1 MKRIIQNITTALSI
15 AVIASSLSS
24 CRKEV
29 ISKVNQYPS
38 LAPANLD
45 LNADTWKPVLVTDPT
60 VFTVAAPDA
69 TTSPAYIADLN
80 EIKGYQRSLTDDQRA
95 VIKYWSAGAVLR
107 WNEIM
112 RDLVAKHNVPPYQN
126 PDGTYPAPSSTNPF
140 NYPEFP
146 FSNPPYAARAYA
158 YLSAAEYDAL
168 IVAYHYKNQYNRP
181 APYKNDA
188 TIQALIPT
196 SDLPSYPSED
206 AVVAGAA
213 VQIMKMMF
221 PTEIDYIE
229 QKAEEEKQYRIMAGA
244 NTRGELN
251 AGEALGIQVANVF
264 TARARTDKAGTA
276 GGNKTL
282 WANLATQTTAKG
294 ETAWVSLETPKRPP
308 MLPLFNKVSPFLFDT
323 LTVVALRPGPP
334 HSTGSAEFA
343 ADQKEVLYYSQHATR
358 ANEALVAF
366 WADGVATYT
375 PAGHWNAIAAD
386 EFVKQH
392 YSEVRWARNFALL
405 NMAEMDAAIVCWDT
419 KYAYFNPRPSQV
431 NNVVKTLTGVPNFPS
446 YTSGHSNF
454 SSAAATVLTYL
465 LPDRGTKFTD
475 MAQQASLSRLVGA
488 IHTRQDIEVGQTTGK
503 AVGQYAVQRGQ
514 SDGAGIDN

>member
-1 MKRIIQNITTALSI
+1 MKRIIQNIATVLSI

-24 CRKEV
+24 CRKDV

-80 EIKGYQRSLTDDQRA
+80 EIKGYQRSLTDDQRNI
-95 VIKYWSAGAVLR
+95 IKYWSAGAVLR

-112 RDLVAKHNVPPYQN
+112 RELVAKHNVPPYQN

-188 TIQALIPT
+188 TIQALIPK

-514 SDGAGIDN
+514 SDGAGIGN